1 MFAHGERVADV
12 AEFASYDVPSPL
24 FILPTKLWLAAITKI
39 NNCANGLTSNDRR
52 LMCVSS
58 IRTRL
63 GNIITQG
70 TKTCDF
76 IVPSARHHRHR
87 HPDYN
92 HLRLVLK
99 LEPLH
104 LRVFRLNISAMIS
117 SPRILHVSRFRPSF
131 PPFLT
136 HLFSRSLTQSCSC
149 KTL

>member
-1 MFAHGERVADV
+1 MFAHGERVVAV
-12 AEFASYDVPSPL
+12 AEFASYDVPSLL

-39 NNCANGLTSNDRR
+39 NDFCKWFNFKRPSP
-52 LMCVSS
+52 S

-63 GNIITQG
+63 GDIITQG

-76 IVPSARHHRHR
+76 IVPSARHRRHR

-104 LRVFRLNISAMIS
+104 LRVFRLNVSAMIS